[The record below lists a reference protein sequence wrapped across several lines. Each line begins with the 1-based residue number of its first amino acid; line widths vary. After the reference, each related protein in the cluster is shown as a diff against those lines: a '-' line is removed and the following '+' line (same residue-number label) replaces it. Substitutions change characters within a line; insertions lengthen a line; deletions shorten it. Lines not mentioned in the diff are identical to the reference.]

1 MRYFAA
7 IIARETMPHGLFF
20 VLWHPPLGKDLPD
33 AQFPHQRSPLR
44 LKFSGYILNGDTRE
58 LEGHSLFCMREIV
71 VAMRQI
77 SIAHEASGSRACK
90 IGEGN
95 RISSGVG
102 LIDESKHKRV
112 GGSKKRIVTSGPHVP
127 RIFMQSDA
135 GQKTRCALG
144 TNGGNGISIKPSER
158 PGTVLPFARI
168 VFCGIGHAY
177 TGSECRQD
185 NRRRPKS
192 LMSVD
197 CKFIAEGQT
206 LRIRGDRQKQESTIV
221 MLR

>member
-20 VLWHPPLGKDLPD
+20 VLWHPPLGKDLLD
-33 AQFPHQRSPLR
+33 AQVPHQRSPLR

-58 LEGHSLFCMREIV
+58 LEGHSLFCMCEIV

-77 SIAHEASGSRACK
+77 SIAHEAPGSRACK

-95 RISSGVG
+95 RISPGVG

-112 GGSKKRIVTSGPHVP
+112 SGSQKRIFASGPHVP
-127 RIFMQSDA
+127 RIFMQGNSRQKARCSLRSDR
-135 GQKTRCALG
+135 GE
-144 TNGGNGISIKPSER
+144 GISVEPPEG
-158 PGTVLPFARI
+158 PGPVLPFARI
-168 VFCGIGHAY
+168 MFCGIGHAY
-177 TGSECRQD
+177 TGSERRKD
-185 NRRRPKS
+185 NRRRPKC

-197 CKFIAEGQT
+197 CKFIAEGKT
-206 LRIRGDRQKQESTIV
+206 TRTAHRQEQ
-221 MLR
+221 